1 MVQMGEFGENL
12 NCDPAGNSDSGHNNP
27 TGRHGES
34 EIFLGLQ
41 NGGSDSSCWNGNHG
55 WSDLAIYTP
64 SSSYQ

>member
-12 NCDPAGNSDSGHNNP
+12 NCDPVGNSGHNNP
-27 TGRHGES
+27 NGRNGES
-34 EIFLGLQ
+34 EIFLGLP
-41 NGGSDSSCWNGNHG
+41 NGGDSSCWNGNHG